1 MKASQRLALDVAKAR
16 AACNVATIS
25 YNEND
30 DESRSEELRAVV
42 ETATAG
48 LTSAESKYTI
58 TLAAEVAMES
68 TETEE
73 FVGGGDPESRERE
86 SLVSRA
92 NLGSIFAAVLDHG
105 HTEGAEREAQQ
116 AHGLGMNQ
124 IPLAMLRPTPDEIEM
139 LAVTPSPGNTSRTQR
154 PTVQPVF
161 AGGDAAFLRVAMPTV
176 DVGAQSFPVLT
187 SRPSVTRTADAGEVT
202 VAETTG
208 AFSAESL
215 VPQRIQAS
223 FYWKRVDAA
232 KFRNMEPSLRAALTA
247 GLGESLDDM
256 VIDQIVSDVAR
267 TDASAVDTFA
277 SYRSRLVYGQ
287 LDGRFAPSEAD
298 IRILAGAPTVS
309 SMSAKYRGNNA
320 DDSAVD
326 SIRRIAGGLRVS
338 AHIAAVASHKQDAI
352 IRKGGRMDAV
362 APVWQGVTIIPDEL
376 TKAAT
381 GEIVLTAVA
390 LAVAKVIRTAGFA
403 RVQHA

>member
-1 MKASQRLALDVAKAR
+1 
-16 AACNVATIS
+16 
-25 YNEND
+25 
-30 DESRSEELRAVV
+30 
-42 ETATAG
+42 
-48 LTSAESKYTI
+48 
-58 TLAAEVAMES
+58 
-68 TETEE
+68 
-73 FVGGGDPESRERE
+73 
-86 SLVSRA
+86 
-92 NLGSIFAAVLDHG
+92 
-105 HTEGAEREAQQ
+105 
-116 AHGLGMNQ
+116 
-124 IPLAMLRPTPDEIEM
+124 MLRPTPDEIEM
-139 LAVTPSPGNTSRTQR
+139 LAVTPAPGSTSRTQR

-208 AFSAESL
+208 AFSAES
-215 VPQRIQAS
+215 PWYRSA
-223 FYWKRVDAA
+223 
-232 KFRNMEPSLRAALTA
+232 FRRLSTGSGLTRPSSGTWSRRYARPLLPDSVKALMTW
-247 GLGESLDDM
+247 S
-256 VIDQIVSDVAR
+256 STKSCRDVAR

-326 SIRRIAGGLRVS
+326 SIRRISGGLRVS
-338 AHIAAVASHKQDAI
+338 AHIAAVASHKQDGI

-362 APVWQGVTIIPDEL
+362 APVWQGMS
-376 TKAAT
+376 
-381 GEIVLTAVA
+381 
-390 LAVAKVIRTAGFA
+390 R
-403 RVQHA
+403 